1 MKKLG
6 LFLAACW
13 IGISSCAAQ
22 SRTEYVAPENTQFR
36 VVGYVPG
43 YRDLDAIPD
52 RTLAQLDIACYAFAT
67 IDSTGIPRVA
77 NEKQL
82 ARFVRRA
89 HRLGVKVMLSFN
101 GKHTRFAQMASDD
114 RQRKAFVDEIWRLV
128 QKYRMDGV
136 DNDWEFPRTT
146 DGTAESNLAL
156 MKDLARLCR
165 GGEKQYLLTMA
176 VTSGLYPGNRSDAIS
191 DELIALV
198 DWLNVMV
205 YGNFSETRP
214 YQQHSTY
221 SMLEKSYDYWI
232 VRRGM
237 DPRKFIAG
245 LPVYGLASGL
255 PKRTSSASYATILRQ
270 NGPQAMVCDS
280 ALVVNSVH
288 TTPYWVYYNGLPTI
302 YRKVAFS
309 VDKGLGGIMF
319 WEVSQDT
326 TEGAS
331 LVKAACDAARF
342 EWKNKEE

>member
-1 MKKLG
+1 
-6 LFLAACW
+6 
-13 IGISSCAAQ
+13 
-22 SRTEYVAPENTQFR
+22 
-36 VVGYVPG
+36 
-43 YRDLDAIPD
+43 
-52 RTLAQLDIACYAFAT
+52 
-67 IDSTGIPRVA
+67 
-77 NEKQL
+77 
-82 ARFVRRA
+82 
-89 HRLGVKVMLSFN
+89 
-101 GKHTRFAQMASDD
+101 
-114 RQRKAFVDEIWRLV
+114 
-128 QKYRMDGV
+128 
-136 DNDWEFPRTT
+136 
-146 DGTAESNLAL
+146 
-156 MKDLARLCR
+156 
-165 GGEKQYLLTMA
+165 MA
-176 VTSGLYPGNRSDAIS
+176 VTSGMYPGNRSDAIS

-237 DPRKFIAG
+237 DPRKFVAG

>member
-43 YRDLDAIPD
+43 YRDLDAVPD

-101 GKHTRFAQMASDD
+101 GKHARFAQMASDD

-128 QKYRMDGV
+128 QKYHMDGV

-191 DELIALV
+191 DELVALV

-205 YGNFSETRP
+205 YGNFPRHVLISSIPRIRCWRP
-214 YQQHSTY
+214 ATTTGS
-221 SMLEKSYDYWI
+221 SAGGWI
-232 VRRGM
+232 PASSSPGCRCTVWRPDFPRGPRRPPMPRSCGKMVRRPWFAIRPG
-237 DPRKFIAG
+237 
-245 LPVYGLASGL
+245 
-255 PKRTSSASYATILRQ
+255 
-270 NGPQAMVCDS
+270 
-280 ALVVNSVH
+280 
-288 TTPYWVYYNGLPTI
+288 W
-302 YRKVAFS
+302 
-309 VDKGLGGIMF
+309 
-319 WEVSQDT
+319 
-326 TEGAS
+326 
-331 LVKAACDAARF
+331 
-342 EWKNKEE
+342 